1 MVFMKQIGSTT
12 IGILF
17 LTSALVSCSNSNNTL
32 DGYIPP
38 SPKNVSAAT
47 VHEAGTTAPM
57 SFIPASDEVLIVYF
71 GYTHCPDLCPTTM
84 VAIKNA
90 KKKIGDLA
98 SNVDIAMI
106 TVDPARDTDEILSR
120 YLASFSD
127 RYHALVPTSDAELR
141 AVEKLFQATSS
152 VTNVD
157 GEIQVVHG
165 GTAYVVDSTGNV
177 VVEWPFGLDSISMA
191 HDLTI
196 LLTERKKTT

>member
-1 MVFMKQIGSTT
+1 MVFMVRIRTSAIGL
-12 IGILF
+12 IF
-17 LTSALVSCSNSNNTL
+17 LASALVSCGHSADTL

-38 SPKNVSAAT
+38 SQKNVGSAT
-47 VHEAGTTAPM
+47 VHEAGASTPM
-57 SFIPASDEVLIVYF
+57 SFIPATGEVLIVYF

-84 VAIKNA
+84 VAVKNA
-90 KKKIGDLA
+90 KKKIGELAAKVDL
-98 SNVDIAMI
+98 AMI

-127 RYHALVPTSDAELR
+127 RYHPLVPTSDAELR

-165 GTAYVVDSTGNV
+165 GTAYVVDSTGTV
-177 VVEWPFGLDSISMA
+177 VVEWPFGLDSVSMA

-196 LLTERKKTT
+196 LLTERK

>member
-1 MVFMKQIGSTT
+1 MVLRTRIRTVV
-12 IGILF
+12 IGIAV
-17 LTSALVSCSNSNNTL
+17 LTSALVSCSHSNATL

-38 SPKNVSAAT
+38 SPKNVGAAT
-47 VHEAGTTAPM
+47 VHEAGTTTPLKFAP
-57 SFIPASDEVLIVYF
+57 AADEVLIVYF

-90 KKKIGDLA
+90 KKKIGELA
-98 SNVDIAMI
+98 SKVDLAMI
-106 TVDPARDTDEILSR
+106 TVDPARDTDDILSK
-120 YLASFSD
+120 YLSSFSD

-177 VVEWPFGLDSISMA
+177 VVEWPFGLDAVSMA

>member
-1 MVFMKQIGSTT
+1 
-12 IGILF
+12 
-17 LTSALVSCSNSNNTL
+17 
-32 DGYIPP
+32 
-38 SPKNVSAAT
+38 
-47 VHEAGTTAPM
+47 
-57 SFIPASDEVLIVYF
+57 
-71 GYTHCPDLCPTTM
+71 M

-98 SNVDIAMI
+98 SKVDIAMI

-127 RYHALVPTSDAELR
+127 RFHALVPTSDGELR

-152 VTNVD
+152 VTTVD

-177 VVEWPFGLDSISMA
+177 VVEWPFGLDSVSMA
-191 HDLTI
+191 HDLKI
-196 LLTERKKTT
+196 LLTERK

>member
-1 MVFMKQIGSTT
+1 MVFTTRIRTVVIGVV
-12 IGILF
+12 L
-17 LTSALVSCSNSNNTL
+17 LASALVSCSNSNDSL

-47 VHEAGTTAPM
+47 VHEAGTSTPIR
-57 SFIPASDEVLIVYF
+57 FVPAAGEVLIVYF

-90 KKKIGDLA
+90 KKMIGELAAKVDL
-98 SNVDIAMI
+98 AMI
-106 TVDPARDTDEILSR
+106 TVDPARDTGDILSR

-141 AVEKLFQATSS
+141 TVEKLFQATSS
-152 VTNVD
+152 VTNID

-165 GTAYVVDSTGNV
+165 GTAYVVDSAGDV
-177 VVEWPFGLDSISMA
+177 IVEWPFGLDSISMA

-196 LLTERKKTT
+196 LFTENK

>member
-1 MVFMKQIGSTT
+1 MTFVP
-12 IGILF
+12 
-17 LTSALVSCSNSNNTL
+17 V
-32 DGYIPP
+32 
-38 SPKNVSAAT
+38 
-47 VHEAGTTAPM
+47 AG
-57 SFIPASDEVLIVYF
+57 EVLIVYF

-84 VAIKNA
+84 VAVKNA
-90 KKKIGDLA
+90 KKKIGELAAKVDL
-98 SNVDIAMI
+98 AMI

-141 AVEKLFQATSS
+141 AVEELFQATSS

-165 GTAYVVDSTGNV
+165 GTAYVVDSTGTV
-177 VVEWPFGLDSISMA
+177 VVEWPFGLDSVSMA

-196 LLTERKKTT
+196 LLTERK